1 MAPVPY
7 PCQLQ
12 LMPYTSPHLL
22 RNMWRR
28 LYPLGDDP
36 VYRVYREHLADSVYE
51 YHAVVTLRTSSDS
64 SSYTR
69 TSRSGY
75 ASTASQAVQFAAFEV
90 LVELRYNEV
99 RMQNHPGFYYYP
111 SLHDNGRVRFPI
123 IDPESDSV
131 ASHLSRYI
139 TASYLMIHELA
150 RELTRART
158 ALASA
163 LVSTRSATT
172 PSSLGFTPYIPAS
185 SSSPISPVTP
195 PSSSG
200 TSTVNPLSA
209 PAEWVS
215 LLTTPVA
222 PMLHPTPA
230 PEGEP
235 SRQHRRVTF
244 NPEVSVNL
252 VSSGSESASGEDPAA
267 PAEQ

>member
-1 MAPVPY
+1 MAPLPY

-22 RNMWRR
+22 RNVWRR
-28 LYPLGDDP
+28 LCPLRDDP
-36 VYRVYREHLADSVYE
+36 VYRVYREHLADSAYE

-69 TSRSGY
+69 ISRSGY
-75 ASTASQAVQFAAFEV
+75 ASTASQVVQFAAFEV
-90 LVELRYNEV
+90 LVELCYNEV
-99 RMQNHPGFYYYP
+99 RMQNHPGFHYDP

-123 IDPESDSV
+123 IDPESDTV

-150 RELTRART
+150 RELTCART
-158 ALASA
+158 ALAAA
-163 LVSTRSATT
+163 LVTTRSATT

-195 PSSSG
+195 PSSTGVSA
-200 TSTVNPLSA
+200 VNPLST

-215 LLTTPVA
+215 LLATPVS
-222 PMLHPTPA
+222 PTLLGNVVISKFSTHTQDHCDA
-230 PEGEP
+230 
-235 SRQHRRVTF
+235 
-244 NPEVSVNL
+244 
-252 VSSGSESASGEDPAA
+252 
-267 PAEQ
+267 

>member
-1 MAPVPY
+1 
-7 PCQLQ
+7 
-12 LMPYTSPHLL
+12 
-22 RNMWRR
+22 
-28 LYPLGDDP
+28 
-36 VYRVYREHLADSVYE
+36 
-51 YHAVVTLRTSSDS
+51 
-64 SSYTR
+64 
-69 TSRSGY
+69 
-75 ASTASQAVQFAAFEV
+75 
-90 LVELRYNEV
+90 
-99 RMQNHPGFYYYP
+99 MQNHPGFYYYP
-111 SLHDNGRVRFPI
+111 SLHDNGRVCFPI
-123 IDPESDSV
+123 FDPKSNSV
-131 ASHLSRYI
+131 ASPLSRYI

-172 PSSLGFTPYIPAS
+172 PSSLGFTPYIPVS
-185 SSSPISPVTP
+185 SSSPVSPVTP

-200 TSTVNPLSA
+200 TTTMSELST

-215 LLTTPVA
+215 LLATPVA

-235 SRQHRRVTF
+235 SRQHHRVTF
-244 NPEVSVNL
+244 NPEVSVNH

>member
-1 MAPVPY
+1 
-7 PCQLQ
+7 
-12 LMPYTSPHLL
+12 
-22 RNMWRR
+22 
-28 LYPLGDDP
+28 
-36 VYRVYREHLADSVYE
+36 
-51 YHAVVTLRTSSDS
+51 
-64 SSYTR
+64 
-69 TSRSGY
+69 
-75 ASTASQAVQFAAFEV
+75 
-90 LVELRYNEV
+90 
-99 RMQNHPGFYYYP
+99 MQNHPGFHYYP

-158 ALASA
+158 ALAT
-163 LVSTRSATT
+163 TRSFTT
-172 PSSLGFTPYIPAS
+172 PSSTGFTPYIPSS

-222 PMLHPTPA
+222 PMLYPA
-230 PEGEP
+230 PAPKGEP
-235 SRQHRRVTF
+235 SRQRRRVTF
-244 NPEVSVNL
+244 NPEVLVN
-252 VSSGSESASGEDPAA
+252 VISSGSESASGEDPAA